1 MKTFTSLFF
10 SICLSTVSQLYAQDS
25 QLKPLNDL
33 NLSISKLMIQGNDIS
48 DSLKSVTI
56 VDGIWTERNMRDV
69 VIGKANVI
77 KNSNNEIHIK
87 WITAT
92 NGAKKD
98 GVTIYKVRQED
109 DQYTFDIYFDDKK
122 QGYFIGKNQ

>member
-1 MKTFTSLFF
+1 MKTFAALFI
-10 SICLSTVSQLYAQDS
+10 SICLSAASQLYAQDS

-77 KNSNNEIHIK
+77 KNSNNEIHI
-87 WITAT
+87 
-92 NGAKKD
+92 
-98 GVTIYKVRQED
+98 
-109 DQYTFDIYFDDKK
+109 
-122 QGYFIGKNQ
+122 